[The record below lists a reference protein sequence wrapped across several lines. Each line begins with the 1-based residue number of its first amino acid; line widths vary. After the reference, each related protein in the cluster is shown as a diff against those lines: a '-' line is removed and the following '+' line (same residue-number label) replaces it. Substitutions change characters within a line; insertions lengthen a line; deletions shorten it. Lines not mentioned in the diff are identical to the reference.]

1 MILSC
6 LLLGTRIDSSN
17 YIPVPAWAAGSQLVA
32 MNYQTGDLA
41 YHINFGKFL
50 ENGRAGYLLKPDYM
64 IGTSPVIYLCITS
77 CRMMTHATTFL
88 HGLVNR
94 CRHQ

>member
-1 MILSC
+1 MYVYVCVYGYDTLSTIQTS
-6 LLLGTRIDSSN
+6 LLSLSPPSGTRIDSSN

-64 IGTSPVIYLCITS
+64 IGT
-77 CRMMTHATTFL
+77 FL
-88 HGLVNR
+88 GMCMCV
-94 CRHQ
+94 